1 MKTPS
6 NKHQVAHELKPK
18 VVKERSRDQQAKTK
32 RLSASGDKKS
42 GFLLLLK
49 KTVSLYKK
57 LPGFTKLILVAI
69 LIIFV
74 VIPEVESWP
83 PKLYLLGKYGKV
95 FHVKKTTGPRWIGQE
110 YTYYGEA
117 YPLFEFGDKRI
128 RFNVNCGAFGDCVDF
143 YLENSWGR
151 SEERSIRKYLADIL
165 PQSVEIKVGIT
176 SKVEQLDDSLQVAS
190 FEHYLKKHSTKLVD
204 SYQVMFLDKT
214 RSTNIQL
221 GKQIIGKTSD
231 YIKNKVGTGGIHY
244 AIYNGS
250 EKECISNYD
259 THKKDKTVN
268 NEINFENAP
277 GVKGEEKCR

>member
-6 NKHQVAHELKPK
+6 NKTQIKSKSKSKNNKKHQVIVYVLRSIPKPI
-18 VVKERSRDQQAKTK
+18 R
-32 RLSASGDKKS
+32 
-42 GFLLLLK
+42 F
-49 KTVSLYKK
+49 
-57 LPGFTKLILVAI
+57 I
-69 LIIFV
+69 LIAIVIFL
-74 VIPEVESWP
+74 IYGAIHNWSTQQIAAS
-83 PKLYLLGKYGKV
+83 YLRNKYNKE
-95 FHVKKTTGPRWIGQE
+95 FNLRWDNSAPNWIGKPP
-110 YTYYGEA
+110 TYHGLAKVKDGSDDVE
-117 YPLFEFGDKRI
+117 FEVICEIDDR
-128 RFNVNCGAFGDCVDF
+128 RCSDF
-143 YLENSWGR
+143 YLERSWAR

-259 THKKDKTVN
+259 THNKDKTVN